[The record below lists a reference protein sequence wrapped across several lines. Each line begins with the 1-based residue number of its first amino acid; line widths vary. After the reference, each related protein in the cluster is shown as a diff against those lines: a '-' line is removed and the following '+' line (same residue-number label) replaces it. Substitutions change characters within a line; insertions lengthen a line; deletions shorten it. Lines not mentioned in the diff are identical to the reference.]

1 MSVVAV
7 TCCSKSIIFYSTSII
22 SVVNLDLFFLFALRI
37 CMNNDN
43 SMHYRYAAVQ
53 FQMAFNYLRSSFM
66 PPSASAIV
74 IRTHTL
80 ARQAEWSTLRVTL
93 QQQSVVSFGS
103 TVEPV

>member
-1 MSVVAV
+1 
-7 TCCSKSIIFYSTSII
+7 
-22 SVVNLDLFFLFALRI
+22 
-37 CMNNDN
+37 MNNDN

-53 FQMAFNYLRSSFM
+53 FQNGIDLSSSLVS
-66 PPSASAIV
+66 PSASAIV

-80 ARQAEWSTLRVTL
+80 ARQAEWSTLRITL